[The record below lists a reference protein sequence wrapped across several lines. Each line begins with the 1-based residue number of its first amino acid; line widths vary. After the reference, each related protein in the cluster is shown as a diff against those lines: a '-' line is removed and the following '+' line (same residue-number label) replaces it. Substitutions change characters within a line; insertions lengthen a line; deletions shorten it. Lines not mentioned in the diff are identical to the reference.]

1 MLIGRLNIT
10 CTSLSKSPITY
21 STCKSYKKYA
31 SILKCNFYIKSVY
44 SVETSVVINVLSC
57 TELQMHMVRLNVSV
71 SNTFRLH
78 LVRDSTAFYD
88 ISLCFILDA
97 WWWRHQMETSSALLA
112 LCAGTSPVTGE
123 FPSQR
128 PVARSF
134 DVFFALR
141 RNKLFSKQSWRWWFE
156 TPSRSL

>member
-1 MLIGRLNIT
+1 M
-10 CTSLSKSPITY
+10 
-21 STCKSYKKYA
+21 
-31 SILKCNFYIKSVY
+31 Y

-57 TELQMHMVRLNVSV
+57 TELQMYMVRLNVSV
-71 SNTFRLH
+71 SNTFRFH

-134 DVFFALR
+134 DVFFDLR

-156 TPSRSL
+156 TPSRSLWRQRHGNLPGDFLYSVFKVELLFVIKQWLVLCNGSCWI